1 LKQLF
6 SILLLLH
13 GMIHILGFVKAFK
26 FADITQFTQNISKP
40 LGVLWLISALL
51 FILTAFFVFININ
64 WWLMLAIPVI
74 ITSQI
79 LILISWHDAKYG
91 TALNIIILIV
101 VIFRI
106 ANWHFNI

>member
-6 SILLLLH
+6 SLLLLFH
-13 GMIHILGFVKAFK
+13 GIIHILGFVKAFK
-26 FADITQFTQNISKP
+26 FADITQFTQNISKS
-40 LGVLWLISALL
+40 LGVLWLISALF
-51 FILTAFFVFININ
+51 FILTAFFVLFTNIT
-64 WWLMLAIPVI
+64 WWWMLAIPVI

-101 VIFRI
+101 VIFGI
-106 ANWHFNI
+106 AN